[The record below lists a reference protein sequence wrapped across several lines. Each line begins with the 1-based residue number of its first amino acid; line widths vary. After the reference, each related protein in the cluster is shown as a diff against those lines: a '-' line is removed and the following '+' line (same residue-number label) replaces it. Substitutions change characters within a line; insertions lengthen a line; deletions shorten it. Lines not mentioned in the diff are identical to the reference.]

1 MLFAVNRFFEKNG
14 DIMFLYGKEI
24 YTKIEELVTKGV
36 DPNRIVGILMDAFEL
51 SPEEAKTCI
60 WEFARDR
67 LHGEAQ
73 ENNEGSN

>member
-1 MLFAVNRFFEKNG
+1 
-14 DIMFLYGKEI
+14 MFLYGKEI
-24 YTKIEELVTKGV
+24 HVKIEELVNKGV
-36 DPNRIVGILMDAFEL
+36 DPNKMIGILMDAFQL

-73 ENNEGSN
+73 KTDEGSN